1 MDLRIFFYFL
11 TKYERKK
18 RVFGQ
23 NKDFWNSMKSIFL
36 VLSNYLK
43 RQNDEFYLLILQH
56 HSQVISKLQ
65 SVKIKSQGSVQPIK
79 VQNDFKIDIS
89 CSSDLL

>member
-1 MDLRIFFYFL
+1 MNIKNELFHKILILKNDFL
-11 TKYERKK
+11 EKIWT
-18 RVFGQ
+18 
-23 NKDFWNSMKSIFL
+23 FWNSMKSIFL

-79 VQNDFKIDIS
+79 VQNDSKVDIS

>member
-1 MDLRIFFYFL
+1 MRFL
-11 TKYERKK
+11 DKIWT
-18 RVFGQ
+18 
-23 NKDFWNSMKSIFL
+23 FWNSMKSIFL

-56 HSQVISKLQ
+56 HSQVISDLQ
-65 SVKIKSQGSVQPIK
+65 SVKIKSQGSVEPIK
-79 VQNDFKIDIS
+79 VQNDSKIDIS

>member
-1 MDLRIFFYFL
+1 MDFR
-11 TKYERKK
+11 
-18 RVFGQ
+18 
-23 NKDFWNSMKSIFL
+23 NSMKSIFL

-79 VQNDFKIDIS
+79 VQNDSKVDIS